1 MESIWART
9 AEQIARLTA
18 SPWPRLAS
26 GRMVRQA
33 TWRHWKGTGIVKFSR
48 WSEDVATDG
57 ARGITASPRA
67 HMGAGKTRTLAVGL
81 ATALAFGLGFAGT
94 SAAFAAAAAERS
106 SEPAQDGPRTT
117 HNSPPAQT
125 ADTETNPGI
134 SNFQG
139 STADVMFKHLDAA
152 SGLANPVV
160 TAFAEDGDGFLWVGS
175 QSGLQRWDGYR
186 FWSYKTELGVPT
198 SIPDNLVQTLYTD
211 WRGRLWIGTSSG
223 GLAMYD
229 REKDSFVRYRLDP
242 SDRNPVAVIAI
253 TGDGNQGL
261 WVGSETGL
269 DHLDTVTGTFIHVE
283 LAPGDERQRRATRAS
298 AVLRSE
304 DGTLW
309 VGTDQG
315 LERSTRLSPN
325 DPGSTLFEHVPL
337 PENLGTTSDVHALF
351 RDRHGRVW
359 VGTARGIFVMD
370 QPGLDT
376 VALGPG
382 TKRLGIV
389 ARAVTGTGAGS
400 ELLATQRYLSIAETS
415 RGEIWLGTQD
425 SGVLAVT
432 PETGEVRHIGHD
444 PALPTSIAD
453 DMVQALYLDRSGI
466 MWVGTRD
473 GINSLDTTP
482 KSVFTLLAGAGRS
495 AVIRDSNIYFILAR
509 KDGSVWLALS
519 RQGVVVL
526 DAHGAR
532 SAEIPTAAG
541 ASTAAS
547 LPQVAVNGLS
557 EAGNGS
563 VYLCTQLGLFRATP
577 PANGVRGPIRL
588 SKVPVGSEAAKGVT
602 RVLPDGDALWI
613 GGSSGLWKMEPGSE
627 AKRPRMLGALSDQ
640 RVTVLQRGPGNALW
654 IGTQNGLN
662 RLDLATGSVEAIPP
676 NPADPA
682 ALGGGYISSLLTDR
696 KGRLWVGTFSGG
708 IDVLEGRDAAGRPR
722 FHRILEGLPNEN
734 IDMLLEARDGKIWA
748 STDGGLAVIDPGTFA
763 VQVLGPAEGAVLP
776 AYWNGSGASTPRG
789 ELLFGGI
796 GGVTVVRPELVKPWR
811 YQPPVVVTN
820 ARIGN
825 SDIPLS
831 RFNSGL
837 DADPVWIPA
846 DQDNLTVGFTALDY
860 TAPERNRYEYKLD
873 NFDKEWIQVDATRRL
888 ARYTNLPPGAYT
900 LELRGS
906 NRDGVWAPTRKVR
919 IRVLPAWFQT
929 LWFRILAGLLGL
941 LLLYGIILLVTAYL
955 RRQQRELERQVV
967 HRTAELRQMTVEL
980 RDSQRKLEHMA
991 YTDSLTGLPNRRM
1004 FTEQFKSLIALKRRQ
1019 EGCFSLLLMDFDA
1032 FKSINDTCG
1041 HDAGDAV
1048 LIEMSS
1054 RMMALIRESDCIAR
1068 LGGDEFGILLGESH
1082 DIEGTEMVCRKI
1094 VEIFTAPVLFE
1105 GRQLKTAP
1113 SIGIALYP
1121 FDGSTQD
1128 ELYKVADLALY
1139 RAKRGGGNGCCWSE
1153 RISTPAQ
1160 MH

>member
-1 MESIWART
+1 
-9 AEQIARLTA
+9 LG
-18 SPWPRLAS
+18 L
-26 GRMVRQA
+26 
-33 TWRHWKGTGIVKFSR
+33 GT
-48 WSEDVATDG
+48 
-57 ARGITASPRA
+57 
-67 HMGAGKTRTLAVGL
+67 TRTLAIGL
-81 ATALAFGLGFAGT
+81 ATVLAFGPSFAGKGLGYGV
-94 SAAFAAAAAERS
+94 ADAAERS
-106 SEPAQDGPRTT
+106 SEPAQDDPRAT
-117 HNSPPAQT
+117 HNSPSAQTGTQTAAQT
-125 ADTETNPGI
+125 ADAETDTGI
-134 SNFQG
+134 AAFHG
-139 STADVMFKHLDAA
+139 STADVMFKHLDAT

-198 SIPDNLVQTLYTD
+198 SIPDNLVQALYTD

-253 TGDGNQGL
+253 TGDGSQGL

-269 DHLDTVTGTFIHVE
+269 DHLDTVTGRFTHVE
-283 LAPGDERQRRATRAS
+283 LTPADGRQPGATRAS
-298 AVLRSE
+298 AVLRTE

-309 VGTDQG
+309 VGTDRG
-315 LERSTRLSPN
+315 LERSIRLSPN
-325 DPGSTLFEHVPL
+325 DPGKSLFEHVPL
-337 PENLGTTSDVHALF
+337 PVNHGAADDVHALL
-351 RDRHGRVW
+351 RDRHGRIW
-359 VGTARGIFVMD
+359 IGTTHGVFLID
-370 QPGLDT
+370 QPGLNAA
-376 VALGPG
+376 VPGPG
-382 TKRLGIV
+382 AGTKNSSSV
-389 ARAVTGTGAGS
+389 ARAVVGTGPGS

-425 SGVLAVT
+425 AGVLAVT

-444 PALPTSIAD
+444 PALRDSIAD

-473 GINSLDTTP
+473 GVNSLDTTP

-495 AVIRDSNIYFILAR
+495 AMIRDGNIYFILAR

-526 DAHGAR
+526 DAHGAKA
-532 SAEIPTAAG
+532 AEIPTADG
-541 ASTAAS
+541 ASTVGA
-547 LPQVAVNGLS
+547 LPQVAVNGLM
-557 EAGNGS
+557 EAGDGS

-577 PANGVRGPIRL
+577 PTGSRGPIRL
-588 SKVPVGSEAAKGVT
+588 SKVPVGAEAGKAVT
-602 RVLPDGDALWI
+602 RVLPDGDVLWI
-613 GGSSGLWKMEPGSE
+613 GGASGLWKMEHGKE
-627 AKRPRMLGALSDQ
+627 AKRPPMLGSLSDQ

-662 RLDLATGSVEAIPP
+662 RLDLATNAVEAIPP
-676 NPADPA
+676 NPADPT

-708 IDVLEGRDAAGRPR
+708 IDVLEGRDANGRPR

-748 STDGGLAVIDPGTFA
+748 STDGGLAVVDPGTFA
-763 VQVLGPAEGAVLP
+763 VQVLGSAEGAVLP

-796 GGVTVVRPELVKPWR
+796 GGVTVVRPEQVRPWR

-820 ARIGN
+820 ARVGN
-825 SDIPLS
+825 TDIPLS

-837 DADPVWIPA
+837 DVYPVWIPA

-888 ARYTNLPPGAYT
+888 ARYTNLPPGDYT

-929 LWFRILAGLLGL
+929 LWFRILAGLSGL

-980 RDSQRKLEHMA
+980 RESKQKLEHMA

-1048 LIEMSS
+1048 LIEMSR
-1054 RMMALIRESDCIAR
+1054 RMTALIRESDCLAR
-1068 LGGDEFGILLGESH
+1068 LGGDEFGVLLGESQ

-1094 VEIFTAPVLFE
+1094 VEIFTTPVLFE
-1105 GRQLKTAP
+1105 GRLLKTAP

-1121 FDGSTQD
+1121 FDGSSQD

-1139 RAKRGGGNGCCWSE
+1139 RAKRSGGNRCCWSE
-1153 RISTPAQ
+1153 RVSAPAQ
-1160 MH
+1160 VH